1 LKKIKIKKKI
11 EVFIETVPMSTTSTL
26 ESNTK
31 SSLTSYRYPIKELLK
46 FKNFCKEDVIE
57 LNSFPEIHKEFHPKK
72 TRPTTTA
79 TTSNATSYWE
89 TKIKLPQ
96 NLEQKKQKRKNSW
109 RKKNQQ
115 LKKKKSTTTTIQP
128 LNEREEKE
136 HVELPIAPGEIDIT
150 QNSETPSAETAS
162 TIILNPTTTTTSTIK
177 PKETNTSRL
186 QQRQKQIDIGKKHSR
201 MALFYQIVI
210 QTKKKG

>member
-1 LKKIKIKKKI
+1 LKKNQDQKKI

-96 NLEQKKQKRKNSW
+96 NLEQKKNKKEKTDEEKKTTTEQKKP
-109 RKKNQQ
+109 
-115 LKKKKSTTTTIQP
+115 TTTTIQP

-186 QQRQKQIDIGKKHSR
+186 QQRQKQIDIGKNTLGWHCFIKSS
-201 MALFYQIVI
+201 YKQ
-210 QTKKKG
+210 KKG